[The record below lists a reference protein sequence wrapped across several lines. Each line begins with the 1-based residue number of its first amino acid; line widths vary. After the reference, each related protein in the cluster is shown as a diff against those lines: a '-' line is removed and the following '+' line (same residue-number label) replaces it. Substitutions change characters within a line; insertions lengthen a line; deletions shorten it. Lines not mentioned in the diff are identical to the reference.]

1 MWSRMQFKE
10 NAKQILRQNY
20 WMGFAVC
27 AILTIIAGIGTSGM
41 TGKITVNLHNEM
53 PRLWYGG
60 QSVLDFSWFLSLSL
74 LAGMIA
80 LAFSVGLLL
89 FLVNPVMC
97 GVSRYFM
104 LSRNYRCD
112 LGPAFSAFS
121 SGRYLNIVK
130 AMFLKDLFVWLWSLL
145 FVVPGIVKSYQYRM
159 VPYLLAENPGMDYR
173 RALDL
178 SRAMTQGHKWDLFVL
193 DLSFLGWWLL
203 GAMLCGVGTLFVLPY
218 VQATNAEVYEFLRQ
232 KAFATGLA
240 GPMELPGFT
249 PRTGGFQR

>member
-10 NAKQILRQNY
+10 NAKQILRKNY

-27 AILTIIAGIGTSGM
+27 AIFTIIAGIGTSSV
-41 TGKITVNLHNEM
+41 TGKITVHLHNEM

-60 QSVLDFSWFLSLSL
+60 QGVLGFPWFLSLFA
-74 LAGMIA
+74 LAGMVA
-80 LAFSVGLLL
+80 LAFSAGLLL
-89 FLVNPVMC
+89 FLVNPVAC

-112 LGPAFSAFS
+112 LGPVFSAFS

-130 AMFLKDLFVWLWSLL
+130 AMFFKDLFVWLWSLL
-145 FVVPGIVKSYQYRM
+145 FIIPGIVKSYQYRM
-159 VPYLLAENPGMDYR
+159 VPYLLAENPDMDYR

-203 GAMLCGVGTLFVLPY
+203 GALLCGVGTLFVLPY

-240 GPMELPGFT
+240 DPMELPGFT